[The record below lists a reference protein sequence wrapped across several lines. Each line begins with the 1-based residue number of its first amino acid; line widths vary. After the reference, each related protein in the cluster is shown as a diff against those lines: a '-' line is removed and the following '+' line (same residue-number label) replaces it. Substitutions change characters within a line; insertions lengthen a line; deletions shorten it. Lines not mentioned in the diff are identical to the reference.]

1 MTASFSAAP
10 RRDRLASVDAL
21 RGLIMIV
28 MALDHVRDFIHRGA
42 MSQSPTDLATTT
54 PILFMTRWVT
64 HICAPV
70 FMFTAGIGAYFYWKN
85 GRTRGQVSRFLV
97 TRGLWLMLLELT
109 VMRLAYNFDLAQG
122 YPVLLL
128 VLWGLGLAM
137 IALAMLVWLPIP
149 VLSALSVATIVLHH
163 LADGIDARRL
173 GWAGPLWYLVHQ
185 VGGFPFAG
193 HVFITPYPLVP
204 WVAVMALGFCF
215 GRVLELPADRR
226 QRVMLRLGIVIA
238 IAFLLVRAFNRYG
251 DGEPWSWGSSA
262 VYTVLW
268 FLNTTKYP
276 PSLQFLLMTLGP
288 ALILLA
294 YFDRRSFSRTNPL
307 IVFGR
312 VPLFY
317 FVLHFLAAHIAA
329 FVLAVLTYGSPA
341 FTFMWQPVPS
351 MGGNANS
358 FPPSFGWDLW
368 VAYAVWITIVVVLYP
383 LCRWFASVKERRRDW
398 WLSYF

>member
-1 MTASFSAAP
+1 M
-10 RRDRLASVDAL
+10 RLKSVDAL
-21 RGLIMIV
+21 RGAVMII

-42 MSQSPTDLATTT
+42 MSQSPLVLATTT

-85 GRTRGQVSRFLV
+85 GRTRAQLSAFLV
-97 TRGLWLMLLELT
+97 TRGLWLIVLEIT
-109 VMRLAYNFDLAQG
+109 VMRLAYNFNLDQS
-122 YPVLLL
+122 YPFLLL
-128 VLWGLGLAM
+128 ILWGLGLCM
-137 IALAMLVWLPIP
+137 IVLGLLVWLPIP
-149 VLSALSVATIVLHH
+149 LLAAISVATIVLHH

-173 GWAGPLWYLVHQ
+173 GWAEPLGYVLHQ

-215 GRVLELPADRR
+215 GPILELPSEKR
-226 QRVMLRLGIVIA
+226 QRIMFRIGIGVV
-238 IAFLLVRAFNRYG
+238 IAFLVVRLVNRYG
-251 DGEPWSWGSSA
+251 DGEPWSWADSA
-262 VYTVLW
+262 LYTVLW

-288 ALILLA
+288 ALILLS

-317 FVLHFLAAHIAA
+317 FVWHFIAAHIAA
-329 FVLAVLTYGSPA
+329 FVLAVVAYGSAA
-341 FTFMWQPVPS
+341 FTFMRQPVPS
-351 MGGNANS
+351 MGGDAS
-358 FPPSFGWDLW
+358 AFPPNFGWDLW
-368 VAYAVWITIVVVLYP
+368 VAYAVWMTIVVALYP
-383 LCRWFASVKERRRDW
+383 ACRWFASLKERKREW
-398 WLSYF
+398 WLSYL